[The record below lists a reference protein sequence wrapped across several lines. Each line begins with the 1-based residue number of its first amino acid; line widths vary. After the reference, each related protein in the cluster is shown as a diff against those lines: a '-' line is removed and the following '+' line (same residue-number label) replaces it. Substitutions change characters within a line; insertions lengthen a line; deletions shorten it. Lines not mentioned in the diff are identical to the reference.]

1 MEKKLRILHLEDN
14 PMDAEIVE
22 RELKKT
28 GLDFTILRVASK
40 DEYLKGLEEEAPDV
54 ILSDYILPD
63 FDGVS
68 ALVWAVEMHPDVPFI
83 YVSGAMDEEL
93 AIKAIKSGA
102 ADYVYKNRLSKLS
115 TAVPRA
121 LAEAREKAGG
131 RLAETRLRSAY
142 DWIQKQQAET
152 IAALASVTV
161 IRDPYAAGH
170 QKRMAS
176 IACAIAEEMGLDS
189 DRVDGIRVAGTLHD
203 IGKIAVPAEILAKPG
218 KLNELEFGFVK
229 MHAVTS
235 YDILKEIDFRWPVAE
250 IVYQH
255 HEKCDGT
262 GYPRGL
268 KGDEILLEAKVLAV
282 ADVVEAMSS
291 HRPYR
296 PALELEAA
304 LKEVESGSGTLYDP
318 EVCDACLRLFREKG
332 YVLETVT

>member
-1 MEKKLRILHLEDN
+1 MEKELRILHLEDN
-14 PMDAEIVE
+14 PLDAELIE

-28 GLDFTILRVASK
+28 GLDISILRVASK
-40 DEYLKGLEEEAPDV
+40 DEYMQGLKEEAPDV
-54 ILSDYILPD
+54 ILSDYLLPD

-83 YVSGAMDEEL
+83 FVSGAIDEEL
-93 AIKAIKSGA
+93 AIKAIKGGA

-121 LAEAREKAGG
+121 VAEAREKAGG
-131 RLAETRLRSAY
+131 RLADKRLREAF
-142 DWIQKQQAET
+142 DWIRKQQKET

-161 IRDPYAAGH
+161 IRDPYTAGH
-170 QKRMAS
+170 QQRVAS
-176 IACAIAEEMGLDS
+176 LACAIAEEMGLDP
-189 DRVDGIRVAGTLHD
+189 DQVNGIRVAGTLHD
-203 IGKIAVPAEILAKPG
+203 IGKIAVPAEVLAKPG
-218 KLNELEFGFVK
+218 KLNELEFGFIK
-229 MHAVTS
+229 MHALTS
-235 YDILKEIDFRWPVAE
+235 YEILREIEFQWPVAE
-250 IVYQH
+250 MVYQH
-255 HEKCDGT
+255 HERCDGS

-268 KGDEILLEAKVLAV
+268 KGDEILLGARILAV

-304 LKEVESGSGTLYDP
+304 LEEVESGGGTLYDP

-332 YVLETVT
+332 HVLDTAT

>member
-28 GLDFTILRVASK
+28 GLDFSILRVASK
-40 DEYLKGLEEEAPDV
+40 DEYLKGLEDEAPDV
-54 ILSDYILPD
+54 ILSDYMLPD
-63 FDGVS
+63 FDGIS
-68 ALVWAVEMHPDVPFI
+68 ALVWAVEMRPDVPFI
-83 YVSGAMDEEL
+83 FVSGAMDEEL

-131 RLAETRLRSAY
+131 WLAEKRLRATY
-142 DWIQKQQAET
+142 DWIRKQQTET

-170 QKRMAS
+170 QQRVAS

-203 IGKIAVPAEILAKPG
+203 IGKIAIPAEILAKPG

-235 YDILKEIDFRWPVAE
+235 Y
-250 IVYQH
+250 
-255 HEKCDGT
+255 DGT

-296 PALELEAA
+296 PALKLEAA
-304 LKEVESGSGTLYDP
+304 LEEVESGNGTLYDP
-318 EVCDACLRLFREKG
+318 EVCAACLRLFREKG
-332 YVLETVT
+332 YVLETAT